1 MELHYD
7 ASNLK
12 DLEDFFDGLE
22 RTDQTKVLNAAYRKA
37 VVPLLNAAR
46 IGVPK
51 GRMMGLYRS
60 LGTETIPGE
69 AGILVG
75 SKRNTK
81 TMVRGRGGTYL
92 SKVWYAHLVELGS
105 WKTGERHWRPLR
117 KVKRGYYKGEWRGG
131 DKSTGTMPASH
142 FFENACNATEDQVF
156 SSIGNEWYDSI
167 ARYIQ
172 RTNKKVR

>member
-1 MELHYD
+1 MKLHYD
-7 ASNLK
+7 ASDLKNLQ
-12 DLEDFFDGLE
+12 DFFLGLE
-22 RTDQTKVLNAAYRKA
+22 RTDQTKVLNASYRKA

-46 IGVPK
+46 ASVPK

-75 SKRNTK
+75 SKKNTK
-81 TMVRGRGGTYL
+81 TMIRGRL
-92 SKVWYAHLVELGS
+92 SKVWYGHLVELGS
-105 WKTGERHWRPLR
+105 WKTGVRHW
-117 KVKRGYYKGEWRGG
+117 KSGSK
-131 DKSTGTMPASH
+131 KSTGTMPASH